1 MSERKLAY
9 ICSPYRGSAGQ
20 IIKNIEYARELT
32 KKALEMGFTP
42 ITPHLY
48 LTQVL
53 NDEIPSERKQGL
65 EAGHVILQ
73 TCETMIIG
81 TRYGISEGM
90 AAEIEAGKGKNK
102 ILIAEIPHREE
113 YEGKMNRVVENYIK
127 KKVTCVTGFK
137 NDEITVEKNKAW
149 RVQSNDAGKRLRR
162 KDNNHNE
169 SVLRL

>member
-9 ICSPYRGSAGQ
+9 ICSPYRGNAWQ
-20 IIKNIEYARELT
+20 IRKNIGYARELT

-65 EAGHVILQ
+65 EAGHVILE

-81 TRYGISEGM
+81 IRYGVSEGM
-90 AAEIEAGKGKNK
+90 AAEIEAGQAKNK
-102 ILIAEIPHREE
+102 IIIADIPHRKE
-113 YEGKMNRVVENYIK
+113 YEGKMNRVIETYIK
-127 KKVTCVTGFK
+127 KKITSVTGFK
-137 NDEITVEKNKAW
+137 NDEITVEKI
-149 RVQSNDAGKRLRR
+149 KRGEY
-162 KDNNHNE
+162 KVTMQAKGCE
-169 SVLRL
+169 EKTTTTMKVF

>member
-32 KKALEMGFTP
+32 KQALEMGFTP

-81 TRYGISEGM
+81 TRYGVSEGM
-90 AAEIEAGKGKNK
+90 AAEIKAGKGKNK

-113 YEGKMNRVVENYIK
+113 YEGKMNRVVETYIK
-127 KKVTCVTGFK
+127 KKVTSVTGFK
-137 NDEITVEKNKAW
+137 NDEITVEKIKNGEYKVTMQAKSC
-149 RVQSNDAGKRLRR
+149 VEKITTTM
-162 KDNNHNE
+162 K
-169 SVLRL
+169 VF